1 MLPSFKLEHHD
12 PYDYFPL
19 DPIAPH
25 SQMGLRKFIP
35 EEKDHRNRIIQSDS
49 QFERFIEH
57 KKNCLQTEHKNFF
70 IKENNKVCIKNA
82 ISDISHLIGKEERSF
97 STLSSWMQED
107 VVVVCQE
114 RNENWVEA
122 ASICFPNGWDALG
135 AVGKSFDHIHDKVPN
150 IKNIVYGERSK
161 KMIRA
166 IIDSSYCFERVG
178 AISINTSPEWIRHPA
193 QPDPREAFTANT
205 DNLYI
210 RFERQAC
217 KGYQEIGKNTSTVSG
232 FVFLIKTYMLS
243 FSRLT
248 DFQKRCFL
256 RTAEENPPGL
266 YYHGWIARHQE
277 LLLEWIRSRLND
289 SER

>member
-19 DPIAPH
+19 DPIAPN

-35 EEKDHRNRIIQSDS
+35 DEDDHRNRIIQSDS

-57 KKNCLQTEHKNFF
+57 KKNCLQTDCKNFF

-82 ISDISHLIGKEERSF
+82 ISDLSLLIGREERSF
-97 STLSSWMQED
+97 SDLSSWLQED
-107 VVVVCQE
+107 MVVMCQE
-114 RNENWVEA
+114 DDENWVEA

-135 AVGKSFDHIHDKVPN
+135 AVGHSFDHVHEKVPN

-166 IIDSSYCFERVG
+166 IIESSYCFERVG

-193 QPDPREAFTANT
+193 QADPRETFTANT

-217 KGYQEIGKNTSTVSG
+217 KGYQEIGDNVSSVSG

-243 FSRLT
+243 FNRLT
-248 DFQKRCFL
+248 SHQKQCFL

-266 YYHGWIARHQE
+266 YYHSWIAQHQE
-277 LLLEWIRSRLND
+277 LLLEWISLRIND